1 MPVTD
6 PFELIS
12 QLGRGG
18 MGVVWKARDVATQQV
33 VAVKLLHS
41 LFADDADYVARFERE
56 VELGRRVDSPN
67 VVKVLG
73 FGRREGVPFLA
84 MEYVDG
90 PSLKEKLK
98 EHGPYTWAE
107 AKPLLLQVALGL
119 EAAHAAGIVHRDVKP
134 SNVLLAPDGTAKLA
148 DFGIARANDVTSLT
162 ASSVMLG
169 TAAYMALEG
178 QRDERSDLYSLGCVA
193 YEMLVGR
200 TPYEGGT
207 PHDVVAQQMKGPPA
221 LSVIEDGSARKV
233 VAWLLA
239 REPRDRPQTA
249 SALVAVL
256 EGSSRAPSVS
266 RERMRKPVLAGVAAA
281 AVALIAAA
289 GVVVGLANSGGGP
302 AGTSTPAASTT
313 ARVVERGSGTTT
325 STSRPSTTTTP
336 KPKVTRVTTAVSTVS
351 QSPSPVITKTPK
363 TPDVSTPVT
372 SDSDNDGV
380 ADNRDACPRER
391 GTQSNGC
398 PPPRPADRDG
408 DGVADSSDNC
418 TDASNS
424 GQADSDGDGHG
435 DACDTYDNRDND
447 RDGVANGS
455 DTCPNQSGTQGN
467 GCPVPDRDNDRV
479 PDSSDNCPDTSNSGQ
494 SDSDSDGHGDACD
507 NYDNRDNDRDG
518 VANGSD
524 SCPNE
529 FGTQSNGCPPPQ
541 VTYQF
546 SASSPGTLYSAGDT
560 MPICYQ
566 LSPANVAFTVTITET
581 SPQAGT
587 PYQFDGSPSGSA
599 CVNGTLTS
607 ADIGHI
613 SFSVSASVNGVVVGS
628 ATVSATVSPTGGGA
642 AGVMPGVSISGTG
655 YLH

>member
-239 REPRDRPQTA
+239 RDPRDRPQTA

-266 RERMRKPVLAGVAAA
+266 RGRMRKPVLAGVVAA
-281 AVALIAAA
+281 AVAVIAAA
-289 GVVVGLANSGGGP
+289 GVGLGVVMGGGGGGNATP
-302 AGTSTPAASTT
+302 PLVAREATRTPTSTP
-313 ARVVERGSGTTT
+313 
-325 STSRPSTTTTP
+325 RP
-336 KPKVTRVTTAVSTVS
+336 
-351 QSPSPVITKTPK
+351 
-363 TPDVSTPVT
+363 
-372 SDSDNDGV
+372 
-380 ADNRDACPRER
+380 
-391 GTQSNGC
+391 
-398 PPPRPADRDG
+398 
-408 DGVADSSDNC
+408 
-418 TDASNS
+418 
-424 GQADSDGDGHG
+424 
-435 DACDTYDNRDND
+435 
-447 RDGVANGS
+447 
-455 DTCPNQSGTQGN
+455 
-467 GCPVPDRDNDRV
+467 
-479 PDSSDNCPDTSNSGQ
+479 
-494 SDSDSDGHGDACD
+494 
-507 NYDNRDNDRDG
+507 
-518 VANGSD
+518 
-524 SCPNE
+524 
-529 FGTQSNGCPPPQ
+529 
-541 VTYQF
+541 
-546 SASSPGTLYSAGDT
+546 
-560 MPICYQ
+560 
-566 LSPANVAFTVTITET
+566 
-581 SPQAGT
+581 
-587 PYQFDGSPSGSA
+587 
-599 CVNGTLTS
+599 
-607 ADIGHI
+607 
-613 SFSVSASVNGVVVGS
+613 
-628 ATVSATVSPTGGGA
+628 TVSPTPTTKSRVVVDPGTQTTTPTAAATPTTTPTTSATYTSTPRRPSTPTPVPPPTWTPMPRPTFTPMATSTPTPTPTPTPRHQATLSIVGA
-642 AGVMPGVSISGTG
+642 PTVNYLTWNGKVAQMSVRIGFSITGDFHFPGIL
-655 YLH
+655 YLHLAGRGASENVKLANVTIGYGTPTVTIACGGFYSDVGLSATDASGITFEAASRTGLGTFGCESPY